1 MNDGNIDVVADLLK
15 AVLSAKPDD
24 AFCASLL
31 EQYKLRGGLSKKQLE
46 GLLGKATK
54 FTDVAPGKLA
64 TLEAIIKKKKIIDR
78 SISSTLKQEVTI
90 DETPLIRMNEIL
102 AKNANHIRIV
112 FLKSK
117 WEKEGQL
124 SKAEIDDVNRLHK
137 ILCK

>member
-24 AFCASLL
+24 SFCASLL

-54 FTDVAPGKLA
+54 FTYVAPGKLA
-64 TLEAIIKKKKIIDR
+64 TLEAIIKKKNIIDR
-78 SISSTLKQEVTI
+78 SISSTLKQEIVI
-90 DETPLIRMNEIL
+90 DETPLLQMNEIL
-102 AKNANHIRIV
+102 VKNANHIRIV

-124 SKAEIDDVNRLHK
+124 SKAEIDDIKRLHK